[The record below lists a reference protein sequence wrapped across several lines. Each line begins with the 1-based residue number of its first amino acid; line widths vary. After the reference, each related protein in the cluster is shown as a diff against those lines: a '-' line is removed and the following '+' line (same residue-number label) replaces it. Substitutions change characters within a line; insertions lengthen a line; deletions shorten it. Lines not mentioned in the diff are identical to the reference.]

1 MARRKIRTTSTF
13 SLSFLDIMSC
23 GLGAAVLIFLL
34 LKHVVDTPTPNLT
47 PTQTAEINLLEEE
60 IKIGELNLARIRN
73 TISDVSDET
82 VTAQGLARQIL
93 EELEKLRAI
102 VADTDDPL
110 NADIPTLKAKIA
122 RLQAQ
127 KSKLESTVPQGNK
140 AFRFTGDG
148 RRQYLSGVKLGG
160 ERVAILV
167 DSSASMLDDSIVNII
182 RRRALSDDAKR
193 QAPKWNRTL
202 AITQWI
208 VANLPLN
215 SDFQILSFNDEVA
228 PAFGE
233 DYNAWYEVSDRLSVA
248 SNIQGINQVVPK
260 NGTNMQEVFRAA
272 MSMTP
277 KPDNIFLITDGLPT
291 LGKGAPR
298 GAARISGNQRVRVF
312 NEARK
317 ELLPD
322 IPVNILLLPLEGD
335 PDAAGLFW
343 KMAARSRGS
352 FLTPARDWP

>member
-47 PTQTAEINLLEEE
+47 PTDTAEISLLEEE

-82 VTAQGLARQIL
+82 VTAQGLARRIL

-102 VADTDDPL
+102 VAETDDPL
-110 NADIPTLKAKIA
+110 NADIPSLKAKIA

-127 KSKLESTVPQGNK
+127 KAKLESNVPKGNK
-140 AFRFTGDG
+140 AYRFTGDG

-167 DSSASMLDDSIVNII
+167 DSSASMLDDSIVNVI
-182 RRRALSDDAKR
+182 RRRSLSDDVKR
-193 QAPKWNRTL
+193 QAPKWARTL
-202 AITQWI
+202 AITQWV

-215 SDFQILSFNDEVA
+215 SDFQILSYNDEVV
-228 PAFGE
+228 PVYGE
-233 DYNAWYEVSDRLSVA
+233 EINAWHEVSDRLSVSA
-248 SNIQGINQVVPK
+248 SIQGMNQVVPK
-260 NGTNMQEVFRAA
+260 NGTNMQEVFKAA
-272 MSMTP
+272 MNMTP
-277 KPDNIFLITDGLPT
+277 RPDNIFLITDGLPT
-291 LGKGAPR
+291 LGKGAPKN
-298 GAARISGNQRVRVF
+298 ANRITGRQRIRVF
-312 NEARK
+312 NEAQK
-317 ELLPD
+317 ELSRN
-322 IPVNILLLPLEGD
+322 IPVNVFLLPFEGD
-335 PDAAGLFW
+335 PEAAGLYW
-343 KMAARSRGS
+343 KLAALSRGS